1 MADRLLDRLLQPRI
15 VFGTLAVVIVLAS
28 LFAPEGEPDD
38 AAGSLSTLSYEPGG
52 MRGWY
57 EGASRLGWKVK
68 RLEERFHGALDEDAV
83 YVVLAPEIEPT
94 ASEVG
99 VLLGAV
105 RRGAGLIVSAE
116 RGSPLADSLHLYSD
130 DYQYMGHPVVGGRM
144 PGVRAAGAPG
154 ARGEVGGT
162 AADSSGAEGVA
173 AGGADSV
180 RRPGIDR
187 ARLQR
192 IADSIARADSVA
204 DEDGEDVDFGPVLGD
219 TTVVKSGDADSAA
232 RRVTRRAPV
241 AADIAAYTHH
251 VHAALTSLRP
261 YPPDT
266 SAFVS
271 VMTMHRLKP
280 TIRPAVLGMPVG
292 EGRIV
297 VLADPGI
304 VRNALLSQQGLVILP
319 QRLLEWTA
327 PSVASPVIFDE
338 YHHGR
343 GNHGSALRAI
353 RGALFSTPVGRAG
366 VQLLF
371 AGLVLLIASA
381 ARPIAARARMRLERR
396 SPLEHVGAL
405 SRAYMQKG
413 ATRLAARRLVRG
425 IRRRHG
431 AAARSSDDEAY
442 LRRLAERHPALAP
455 SVERLVKATKNPV
468 SPRELTELADDID
481 MIERTLST

>member
-1 MADRLLDRLLQPRI
+1 MADRLLDRLLTPRI

-28 LFAPEGEPDD
+28 LFAPAGEPDD
-38 AAGSLSTLSYEPGG
+38 AAGTLSTLSYEPGG
-52 MRGWY
+52 LRGWY

-68 RLEERFHGALDEDAV
+68 RREERFHGALAKDAV
-83 YVVLAPEIEPT
+83 YIVLAPEVPPT

-99 VLLGAV
+99 ALLSAV

-116 RGSPLADSLHLYSD
+116 RGSPIADSLHLYSD
-130 DYQYMGHPVVGGRM
+130 DFQYVGHPVVGGRM
-144 PGVRAAGAPG
+144 PG
-154 ARGEVGGT
+154 ARGQESGT
-162 AADSSGAEGVA
+162 ADESSSGDSSAR
-173 AGGADSV
+173 DSV
-180 RRPGIDR
+180 GHGIDR
-187 ARLQR
+187 ARLR
-192 IADSIARADSVA
+192 AIADSVVRADSA
-204 DEDGEDVDFGPVLGD
+204 EESDDDDPDFGPTLGD
-219 TTVVKSGDADSAA
+219 SAVVKAGDADSAA
-232 RRVTRRAPV
+232 RRVTRRSPV
-241 AADIAAYTHH
+241 APDIAAYTHH
-251 VHAALTSLRP
+251 VHAALTSVRP
-261 YPPDT
+261 YPADT

-271 VMTMHRLKP
+271 VMAMHRLLP
-280 TIRPAVLGMPVG
+280 TIRPAVLGIPVG
-292 EGRIV
+292 AGRIV

-304 VRNALLSQQGLVILP
+304 VRNSLLSQQDLVILP

-327 PSVASPVIFDE
+327 PSMASPVIFDE

-343 GNHGSALRAI
+343 GNHGSAIRAI
-353 RGALFSTPVGRAG
+353 RGAMFGTPVGRAG
-366 VQLLF
+366 LQILL
-371 AGLVLLIASA
+371 AGLVLLLALG

-431 AAARSSDDEAY
+431 GAARSGDDEAY

-455 SVERLVKATKNPV
+455 GVGRLIAATKHPV

-481 MIERTLST
+481 LIERTLTT

>member
-1 MADRLLDRLLQPRI
+1 
-15 VFGTLAVVIVLAS
+15 
-28 LFAPEGEPDD
+28 
-38 AAGSLSTLSYEPGG
+38 
-52 MRGWY
+52 
-57 EGASRLGWKVK
+57 
-68 RLEERFHGALDEDAV
+68 
-83 YVVLAPEIEPT
+83 
-94 ASEVG
+94 
-99 VLLGAV
+99 
-105 RRGAGLIVSAE
+105 
-116 RGSPLADSLHLYSD
+116 
-130 DYQYMGHPVVGGRM
+130 
-144 PGVRAAGAPG
+144 
-154 ARGEVGGT
+154 
-162 AADSSGAEGVA
+162 
-173 AGGADSV
+173 
-180 RRPGIDR
+180 
-187 ARLQR
+187 
-192 IADSIARADSVA
+192 
-204 DEDGEDVDFGPVLGD
+204 
-219 TTVVKSGDADSAA
+219 VKSGDADSAA

-241 AADIAAYTHH
+241 APDIAAYTHH

-261 YPPDT
+261 FPADT

-271 VMTMHRLKP
+271 VMTMHRLMP

-304 VRNALLSQQGLVILP
+304 VRNSLLSQQDLVILP

-338 YHHGR
+338 YHHGL

-371 AGLVLLIASA
+371 AGLVLLLALG

-455 SVERLVKATKNPV
+455 SVERLVKATKNSV